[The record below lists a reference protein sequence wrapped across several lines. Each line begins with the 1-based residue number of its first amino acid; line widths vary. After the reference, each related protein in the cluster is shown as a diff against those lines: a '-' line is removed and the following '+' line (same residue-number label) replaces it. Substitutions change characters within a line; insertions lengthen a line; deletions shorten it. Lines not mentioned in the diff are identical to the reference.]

1 MEIIVTSGELEDGR
15 VTNTT
20 EIIYTEDAIRSR
32 KGPSMQIARKWHS
45 IVRIRMVGIFLFAVV
60 VMSNEILSIHVKY
73 TQRKR
78 F

>member
-32 KGPSMQIARKWHS
+32 KWHS
-45 IVRIRMVGIFLFAVV
+45 IVRMKDGWHFFCLRWL
-60 VMSNEILSIHVKY
+60 
-73 TQRKR
+73 
-78 F
+78 